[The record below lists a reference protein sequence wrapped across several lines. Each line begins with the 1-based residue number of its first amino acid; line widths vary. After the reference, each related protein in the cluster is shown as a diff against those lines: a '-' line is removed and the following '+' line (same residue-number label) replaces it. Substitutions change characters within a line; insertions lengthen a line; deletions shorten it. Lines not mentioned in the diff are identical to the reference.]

1 MAISVQFTKIQ
12 RGGPGDLTEH
22 GNKMTG
28 IGATGSTGNI
38 LDLHIRFGQKELSGA
53 ADTVHCNIL
62 INRAAKEAL
71 KQTGEILRRNKNTLA
86 QLGGCDV
93 ILVTGFDFFYYSE
106 LICLIKRIILDF
118 GRGSAVHEIY
128 KKIVTVRGKRF
139 HIRCRLVVFSKGI
152 GDQFTDI

>member
-1 MAISVQFTKIQ
+1 MAISVHFTKIQ

-28 IGATGSTGNI
+28 IGETGSTGNI

-86 QLGGCDV
+86 QLREDPAQ
-93 ILVTGFDFFYYSE
+93 TY
-106 LICLIKRIILDF
+106 
-118 GRGSAVHEIY
+118 
-128 KKIVTVRGKRF
+128 
-139 HIRCRLVVFSKGI
+139 
-152 GDQFTDI
+152 